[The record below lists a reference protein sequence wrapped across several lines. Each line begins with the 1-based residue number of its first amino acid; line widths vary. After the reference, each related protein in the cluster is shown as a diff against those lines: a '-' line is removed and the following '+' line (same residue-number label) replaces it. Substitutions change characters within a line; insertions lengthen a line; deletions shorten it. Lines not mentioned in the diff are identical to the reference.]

1 MASAQPTIAIVGGGL
16 VGARVAQH
24 VMSQNIPVIAV
35 SRDRIVEAYGAD
47 VVVLAHRNP
56 HAALASTLMG
66 QGSSVVSVG
75 GGLDDTMDMLALH
88 ERAVAA
94 GHSVIVGAACS
105 PGASG
110 LLLHYM
116 LDMFDTVDEVHLA
129 VHGTGGPQCARAH
142 HDGLAGVAVGWHDG
156 EWFKRPGG
164 SGRELCWFP
173 DPVNAR
179 DCYRFET
186 PEPVLMLRVEPSLR
200 RISARTSATRR
211 DRLTARLPMLLP
223 PHAEGGI
230 GALRVEV
237 RGTKDGIR
245 HVEICGMA
253 ERIASI
259 AASVAAH
266 TALAILKSP
275 VAPGVH
281 VLGESSLPNAE
292 ILNAL
297 VAGGL
302 TLHQFVGS

>member
-1 MASAQPTIAIVGGGL
+1 
-16 VGARVAQH
+16 
-24 VMSQNIPVIAV
+24 
-35 SRDRIVEAYGAD
+35 
-47 VVVLAHRNP
+47 
-56 HAALASTLMG
+56 
-66 QGSSVVSVG
+66 
-75 GGLDDTMDMLALH
+75 
-88 ERAVAA
+88 
-94 GHSVIVGAACS
+94 
-105 PGASG
+105 
-110 LLLHYM
+110 
-116 LDMFDTVDEVHLA
+116 
-129 VHGTGGPQCARAH
+129 
-142 HDGLAGVAVGWHDG
+142 
-156 EWFKRPGG
+156 
-164 SGRELCWFP
+164 
-173 DPVNAR
+173 
-179 DCYRFET
+179 
-186 PEPVLMLRVEPSLR
+186 
-200 RISARTSATRR
+200 
-211 DRLTARLPMLLP
+211 MLLP